1 MSVIHFKEK
10 IKSFMEKPHILDY
23 LEVGI
28 VLLVGIGSFGLG
40 RLSVVNNT
48 NSNNINKGGV
58 VVLSQNEGI
67 QNATSRTFSTTTDI
81 GQGDNS
87 NLGTSSEGAFV
98 ASRSGKKYYPSSC
111 GSANRIKPENRVYF
125 NTPSEA
131 EARGLTRSETC
142 KY

>member
-28 VLLVGIGSFGLG
+28 VLLVGIGSFALG

-48 NSNNINKGGV
+48 NSDSVNKGGV
-58 VVLSQNEGI
+58 VVLSHNEGI
-67 QNATSRTFSTTTDI
+67 QNATLRTFSTTTDI

-87 NLGTSSEGAFV
+87 NTNASSEEAFV
-98 ASRSGKKYYPSSC
+98 ASRSGKKYYPSNC

-125 NTPSEA
+125 KTSTEA

-142 KY
+142 K

>member
-40 RLSVVNNT
+40 RLSVINNT
-48 NSNNINKGGV
+48 NLDSVNKGGV
-58 VVLSQNEGI
+58 VVLSQQEGI
-67 QNATSRTFSTTTDI
+67 QNTTSRTFSTTTDT
-81 GQGDNS
+81 GEVNNS
-87 NLGTSSEGAFV
+87 TINTSQEGAFV
-98 ASRSGKKYYPSSC
+98 ASRSGKKYYPSNC

-125 NTPSEA
+125 KTSNEA

-142 KY
+142 K

>member
-1 MSVIHFKEK
+1 
-10 IKSFMEKPHILDY
+10 MEKPHILDY

-28 VLLVGIGSFGLG
+28 VLLVGIGSFALG

-48 NSNNINKGGV
+48 NSDSVNKGGV
-58 VVLSQNEGI
+58 VVLSHNEGI
-67 QNATSRTFSTTTDI
+67 QNATLRTFSTTTDI

-87 NLGTSSEGAFV
+87 NTNASSEEAFV
-98 ASRSGKKYYPSSC
+98 ASRSGKKYYPSNC

-125 NTPSEA
+125 KTSTEA

-142 KY
+142 K